1 MYAEGENSI
10 AITTAV
16 EMNGSV
22 SDICLERCIVD
33 ASTLLRSEPR
43 THPKPAPV
51 QIDYHPGLSIYAG
64 DVLRTGIPA
73 RSPLAR
79 VMVAKAVNDRQAQL
93 LIVGVVNFKLGLVTT
108 RCLSYVLAQL
118 KEMMDEIELRPLGVS
133 GWYAFIFC

>member
-1 MYAEGENSI
+1 MEISLSLSTEGKHDKLTMYDEGEYSI

-33 ASTLLRSEPR
+33 ASTLLRSEPYP
-43 THPKPAPV
+43 HLKPAPV

-73 RSPLAR
+73 RNPPAR
-79 VMVAKAVNDRQAQL
+79 VMVAKAVNERQA
-93 LIVGVVNFKLGLVTT
+93 
-108 RCLSYVLAQL
+108 
-118 KEMMDEIELRPLGVS
+118 
-133 GWYAFIFC
+133 